1 MNINENDSVNEQNAV
16 FDFQEQQIPELSASA
31 VTLAYWN
38 TLAAGQSVLESE
50 DGTIREVFP
59 DGTRR
64 EIKRIAPGVT
74 VVSGSKLRL
83 R

>member
-1 MNINENDSVNEQNAV
+1 MSEQSDV

-31 VTLAYWN
+31 VTVAYWN
-38 TLAAGQSVLESE
+38 TLVAGQSVLESE
-50 DGTIREVFP
+50 DGTILEIFP

-64 EIKRIAPGVT
+64 EVKRIPPSVK
-74 VVSGSKLRL
+74 VVAGSKLRL